1 MSGPLHIRNH
11 QSFPERPRRTG
22 FLRPVLVR
30 SFGLRFS
37 GLSLCTPSHQQDTK
51 IEASCPILS
60 QWCLMISPHITYM
73 YIILM
78 ISSQWI
84 PREILPCRRHGFD
97 LIFWDEIMYYC
108 SPNRVDVGW
117 VRLRG
122 VLVRQLSHPKT
133 RPHRSSISVD
143 LVLICQIFFF
153 NFFYMIILAIKK
165 TYICP
170 HNKWNPVKVIS
181 KIEFYELKKILHW
194 DKFPLINNSINFS

>member
-1 MSGPLHIRNH
+1 MMPNDFTSYNLYVHHSDDFEPMNSEGDTPV
-11 QSFPERPRRTG
+11 SSPRFRFD
-22 FLRPVLVR
+22 FLGWNYVL
-30 SFGLRFS
+30 L
-37 GLSLCTPSHQQDTK
+37 LTK
-51 IEASCPILS
+51 SC
-60 QWCLMISPHITYM
+60 W
-73 YIILM
+73 
-78 ISSQWI
+78 
-84 PREILPCRRHGFD
+84 R
-97 LIFWDEIMYYC
+97 
-108 SPNRVDVGW
+108 GW

-194 DKFPLINNSINFS
+194 DKFSLINNSINFN